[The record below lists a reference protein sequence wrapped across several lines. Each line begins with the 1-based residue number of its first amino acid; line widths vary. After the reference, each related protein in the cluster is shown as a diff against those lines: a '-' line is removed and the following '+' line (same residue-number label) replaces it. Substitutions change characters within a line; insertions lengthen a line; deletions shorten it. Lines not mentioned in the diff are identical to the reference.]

1 MRSLTRMVAFRTSSA
16 QYQKFKLAA
25 SEAGKSGSAILRE
38 CIDQYL
44 NQHKA
49 AKREAE
55 IMRSFLG

>member
-1 MRSLTRMVAFRTSSA
+1 MVAFRTSSA